1 MKKGWKIVLCIL
13 LALVLVVGG
22 YVAYGPDRLSPHRRS
37 GAGGTEWRGGDVHRR
52 GETYKIVSYN
62 IGFGAYES
70 DYGFFMDG
78 GTESRAWSEERLTAN
93 LDRIAR
99 TLTDQNADFYLV
111 QEVDIDSTRS
121 YHVDEREP
129 LYAAL
134 SWENSVFC
142 QNYDSPYLMYPLTKA
157 ARRFTLGSAD
167 VRARED
173 YVGAARRAARGERF
187 HETA

>member
-22 YVAYGPDRLSPHRRS
+22 YVAYVLIDYHRIGDQELAVQN
-37 GAGGTEWRGGDVHRR
+37 GAVETSIAA

-142 QNYDSPYLMYPLTKA
+142 QNYDSPYLMYPLTKPHGA
-157 ARRFTLGSAD
+157 SLGSAD